1 VILGIVVLIDKVA
14 PPLRIRYELV
24 FSAALVALGA
34 AYLMM
39 A

>member
-1 VILGIVVLIDKVA
+1 VILGIVVLIDKFA

-24 FSAALVALGA
+24 SSAALVALGA